1 MMPQPASSRV
11 KNSSRAESRFCGAQV
26 GVRLSE
32 LLTPFPNRFIAD
44 HNTALDHHFFDVAIA

>member
-1 MMPQPASSRV
+1 MPAVAKVSAPY
-11 KNSSRAESRFCGAQV
+11 AQAF

-44 HNTALDHHFFDVAIA
+44 HNTVLGHHFFDVAIAQ